1 MGEGVAWHSLPIEEV
16 FERLRS
22 SPQGLSDEEAARRLR
37 EHGPNVIEEEK
48 GRSPLF
54 IFIDQFI
61 NPLMAL
67 LLLAT
72 ALSLAIGEVLD
83 AATIL
88 AIVLASSILGFAQ
101 EYRAEEAVKALKK
114 MTAPTA
120 RVLRGGVEK
129 TVPAAEVVPGDVLV
143 LAAGDRVAADARVFE
158 SVNLKVDESMLT
170 GESVTV
176 EKFPGVLPPDT
187 PLVERS
193 NMVFYGTVVTYG
205 KGLAVAVAT
214 GMDTQLGRIARSLQE
229 VEKEKTPLERRM
241 ASIGRWLTLL
251 MVVVASV
258 VSAIGLFVW
267 HYSLLDMAVWA
278 ISLAVAAVPE
288 ALPAV
293 VTGALAIGMYR
304 MARRN
309 AVVKKLPAVE
319 TLGSTTYICSDK
331 TGTMTKGEMTVKQ
344 VWLPPGRRVEVT
356 GTGYEPRGEFLMDGQ
371 PIDPLSNPG
380 LALLLRAALHNN
392 DARVEERDGRWVA
405 VGDPTE
411 AALKVLAYKAGLE
424 ESEERV
430 GEIPFSSERKRMST
444 IHRTGEGLVM
454 YVKGAPEVVLALSS
468 RVMVDGRE
476 EELTEEMRGAV
487 LRAVEEMASHGLRN
501 LGFAYKRVEDKEEWV
516 ESDETDLVFLGVVG
530 MIDPPRPEVRDA
542 LALCRRA
549 GIGVAMITGDHKLTA
564 VAVARELGLMG
575 EGDEAVTGA
584 ELDAMSEEELER
596 EVERIKVYARVSP
609 EHKLRIV
616 KALKRR
622 GHIVAMTGDGVND
635 APALK
640 AADIGVAMGVTGTEV
655 AKEAAD
661 MILADDNFATIVEA
675 VKLGR
680 EIFENI
686 RKYIAYLLRC
696 NITELLVPLVA
707 SLASL
712 PLPFNAIQYLW
723 INLVTD
729 GFPAIALGVDPPDP
743 DILERKPRKPS
754 DPVFDL
760 RENFL
765 FFVLTPAVAT
775 AILVYMFSLQLSQG
789 ASVVE
794 ARTTIFTSLILMEL
808 LLALSTRSLRHT
820 VFRVGVFKNKYLIA
834 AILVSIAMQ
843 LAILYAPPARVAFKL
858 VEPDLEDWVLGV
870 AAAATVFLVLEAAKL
885 IVFRRERRRP

>member
-1 MGEGVAWHSLPIEEV
+1 VGEGVAWHSLPIEKV
-16 FERLRS
+16 FELLGS
-22 SPQGLSDEEAARRLR
+22 SPEGLSEEEARRRLER
-37 EHGPNVIEEEK
+37 YGPNVIEEEK
-48 GRSPLF
+48 RRSPVRL
-54 IFIDQFI
+54 FIDQFI
-61 NPLMAL
+61 NPLIL
-67 LLLAT
+67 LLLAAT

-83 AATIL
+83 AATII
-88 AIVLASSILGFAQ
+88 AIVVASTVLGFFQ
-101 EYRAEEAVKALKK
+101 EYRAEKAVEALKK

-120 RVLRGGVEK
+120 RVIREGSEK
-129 TVPAAEVVPGDVLV
+129 TISAAEVVPGDVLV

-158 SVNLKVDESMLT
+158 AVNLKVDESMLT

-176 EKFPGVLPPDT
+176 EKFPGVLPPET
-187 PLVERS
+187 PLAERS

-309 AVVKKLPAVE
+309 AVVKRLPAVE

-331 TGTMTKGEMTVKQ
+331 TGTMTKGEMTVRRI
-344 VWLPPGRRVEVT
+344 WLPPGRVVEVT
-356 GTGYEPRGEFLMDGQ
+356 GTGYEPKGEFLLDGRRIN
-371 PIDPLSNPG
+371 PLEDPA

-392 DARVEERDGRWVA
+392 DARVEEREGRWVA

-411 AALKVLAYKAGLE
+411 AALKVLAYKAGLRE
-424 ESEERV
+424 GEERV

-444 IHRTGEGLVM
+444 IHRTPEGLIM
-454 YVKGAPEVVLALSS
+454 YVKGAPEIVLSLSS
-468 RVMVDGRE
+468 RILVDGKE
-476 EELTEEMRGAV
+476 EPLTEEMREAV
-487 LRAVEEMASHGLRN
+487 LAAVEDMASQGLRN
-501 LGFAYKRVEDKEEWV
+501 LGFAYKPVEEKDEWREE
-516 ESDETDLVFLGVVG
+516 DEADLIFLGVVG
-530 MIDPPRPEVRDA
+530 MIDPPRPEVKEA
-542 LALCRRA
+542 LRLCRRA

-564 VAVARELGLMG
+564 IAVARELGLMG

-584 ELDAMSEEELER
+584 ELDSMSEEELER

-640 AADIGVAMGVTGTEV
+640 AADIGIAMGITGTEV

-707 SLASL
+707 SLAAL

-729 GFPAIALGVDPPDP
+729 GFPALALGVDPPEP
-743 DILERKPRKPS
+743 DLLERKPRKPS
-754 DPVFDL
+754 DPIFDL
-760 RENFL
+760 KENIL
-765 FFVLTPAVAT
+765 FFALTPAVAT
-775 AILVYMFSLQLSQG
+775 AILVYIFYLQLSSG
-789 ASVVE
+789 ASVLE
-794 ARTTIFTSLILMEL
+794 ARTTIFTALILMEL

-820 VFRVGVFKNKYLIA
+820 VFKVGVLRNKYLVA
-834 AILVSIAMQ
+834 AIAVSVLMQ
-843 LAILYAPPARVAFKL
+843 LTILYVPVARAAFKL
-858 VEPDLEDWVLGV
+858 VEPSYVDWLYGL
-870 AAAATVFLVLEAAKL
+870 AAATAVFLVLEASKL
-885 IVFRRERRRP
+885 IFFRGERRRP

>member
-1 MGEGVAWHSLPIEEV
+1 MGEGVAWHSLPIEKV
-16 FERLRS
+16 FELLGS
-22 SPQGLSDEEAARRLR
+22 SPEGLSEEEARRRL
-37 EHGPNVIEEEK
+37 EKYGPNVIEEEK
-48 GRSPLF
+48 RTSPLRL
-54 IFIDQFI
+54 FIDQFI
-61 NPLMAL
+61 NPLIL
-67 LLLAT
+67 LLLAAT

-83 AATIL
+83 AATII
-88 AIVLASSILGFAQ
+88 AIVVASTVLGFFQ
-101 EYRAEEAVKALKK
+101 EYRAEKAVEALKK

-120 RVLRGGVEK
+120 RVIREGSEK
-129 TVPAAEVVPGDVLV
+129 TIPAAEVVPGDMLV
-143 LAAGDRVAADARVFE
+143 LSAGDRVAADARVFDA
-158 SVNLKVDESMLT
+158 VNLKVDESMLT

-176 EKFPGVLPPDT
+176 EKFPGVLPPET
-187 PLVERS
+187 PLAERS

-304 MARRN
+304 MARHN

-331 TGTMTKGEMTVKQ
+331 TGTMTKGEMTVRRI
-344 VWLPPGRRVEVT
+344 WLPPGRTVEVT
-356 GTGYEPRGEFLMDGQ
+356 GSGYEPRGEFLYEGKRIN
-371 PIDPLSNPG
+371 PLKDPALS
-380 LALLLRAALHNN
+380 LLLRAALHNN
-392 DARVEERDGRWVA
+392 DAKIEERGGRWVA

-411 AALKVLAYKAGLE
+411 AALKVLAYKAGLR

-444 IHRTGEGLVM
+444 IHRTEEGFLM
-454 YVKGAPEVVLALSS
+454 YVKGAPEIVISLST
-468 RVMVDGRE
+468 RILVDGRE
-476 EELTEEMRGAV
+476 EPLTPELREAV
-487 LRAVEEMASHGLRN
+487 LAAVEQMASQGLRN
-501 LGFAYKRVEDKEEWV
+501 LGFAYKPVEEKEKWRE
-516 ESDETDLVFLGVVG
+516 EDEADLIFLGVVG
-530 MIDPPRPEVRDA
+530 MIDPPRPEVREA
-542 LALCRRA
+542 LRLCRKA

-564 VAVARELGLMG
+564 IAVARELGLMG
-575 EGDEAVTGA
+575 EGDEAVTGV
-584 ELDAMSEEELER
+584 ELDSMSEEELER

-640 AADIGVAMGVTGTEV
+640 AADIGVAMGITGTEV

-729 GFPAIALGVDPPDP
+729 GFPALALGVDPPEP
-743 DILERKPRKPS
+743 DLLERRPRRPS
-754 DPVFDL
+754 DPIFDL
-760 RENFL
+760 KENVL
-765 FFVLTPAVAT
+765 FFALTPAVAT
-775 AILVYMFSLQLSQG
+775 AILVYIFYLQLSGG

-820 VFRVGVFKNKYLIA
+820 VFSVGVFRNRYLIA
-834 AILVSIAMQ
+834 AIAVSVLMQ
-843 LAILYAPPARVAFKL
+843 LAILYVPVARAAFKL
-858 VEPDLEDWVLGV
+858 VEPDYMDWLYGL
-870 AAAATVFLVLEAAKL
+870 AAAAAVFLVLEAAKL
-885 IVFRRERRRP
+885 VIFRGERCRP